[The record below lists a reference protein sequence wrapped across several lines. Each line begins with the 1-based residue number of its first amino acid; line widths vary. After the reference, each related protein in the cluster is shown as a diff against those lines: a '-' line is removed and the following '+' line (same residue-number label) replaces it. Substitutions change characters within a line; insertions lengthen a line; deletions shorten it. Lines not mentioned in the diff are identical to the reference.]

1 MGRRQQQRRVV
12 PKKQVRQV
20 TCTGKEPLNP
30 RQAQQIA
37 ARMRKNGAVVK
48 PYRCVFCQRWHVGA
62 HLT

>member
-1 MGRRQQQRRVV
+1 VV